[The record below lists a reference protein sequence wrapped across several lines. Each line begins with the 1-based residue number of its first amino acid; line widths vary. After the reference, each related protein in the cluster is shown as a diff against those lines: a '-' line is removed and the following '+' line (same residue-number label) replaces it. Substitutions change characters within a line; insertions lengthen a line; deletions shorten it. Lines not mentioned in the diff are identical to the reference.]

1 LLQFIATT
9 FRSWDEVKNSH
20 TLWAL
25 AHRTETQKM
34 QCYLI
39 DKALENDKPLLV
51 VAMSG
56 GVDSSLA
63 AFLLKEKG
71 YRVVGIS
78 MKLWDFKEV
87 GGDPNPDG
95 RCCSIEALN
104 DARTVCEKMEIPHYV
119 VDFKDDFKKAVI
131 SNFVEEYEK
140 GRTPNP
146 CIICNTEIKWRRLRE
161 KAKALGAEY
170 LATGHYARI
179 KYDERDKRFLLLKG
193 IDPTR
198 DQSYAL
204 WGLSQENLS
213 RTIFPLGELTKKEVR
228 AQAKQHGLK
237 VAEKAESQEI
247 CFVADDDYP
256 RFIKEWLGKQS
267 QGTRVKGQEQEI
279 QPGPV
284 FNLRGKKI
292 GEHKGIPFYTI
303 GQRRGLSIALG
314 KPLYVVR
321 IEADKNAIYVGEDN
335 DLFKSSFIVSNLNWI
350 TFDHLEKEMECRVK
364 IRYQHQPQEASIS
377 PLTKNEVM
385 VKFKKSERAITPGQ
399 SAVFYQDEV
408 VLGGGIIDRVV
419 NG

>member
-1 LLQFIATT
+1 MNNRGKKT
-9 FRSWDEVKNSH
+9 
-20 TLWAL
+20 
-25 AHRTETQKM
+25 
-34 QCYLI
+34 
-39 DKALENDKPLLV
+39 PLVV

-71 YRVVGIS
+71 YQVVGIS

-87 GGDPNPDG
+87 GGDTHPDG

-104 DARTVCEKMEIPHYV
+104 DARAVCEKMEIPHYV
-119 VDFKDDFKKAVI
+119 VDFKDNFKEKVI

-146 CIICNTEIKWRRLRE
+146 CIICNTEIKWRCLWE
-161 KAKALGAEY
+161 KSEALGADF

-179 KYDERDKRFLLLKG
+179 KYEEGSKRFLLLKG

-204 WGLSQENLS
+204 WGLSQKNLS
-213 RTIFPLGELTKKEVR
+213 QTQFPLGEFTKKEVR
-228 AQAKQHGLK
+228 AKAKKHELK
-237 VAEKAESQEI
+237 VAEKSESQEI
-247 CFVADDDYP
+247 CFVADDDYA
-256 RFIKEWLGKQS
+256 RFIKEWLDKQG
-267 QGTRVKGQEQEI
+267 QGTAPSGVEGPRAWGQGKKI
-279 QPGPV
+279 QPGPI
-284 FNLRGKKI
+284 FNLKGERI

-321 IEADKNAIYVGEDN
+321 IEADKNAIYVGEND
-335 DLFKSSFIVSNLNWI
+335 DLFKATFVASNLNWI
-350 TFDHLEKEMECRVK
+350 AFDALEKEIACEIK
-364 IRYQHQPQEASIS
+364 IRYQHKPQAGRIS
-377 PLTKNEVM
+377 PLTKDEVI
-385 VKFKKSERAITPGQ
+385 VKFEKPERAITPGQ
-399 SAVFYQDEV
+399 SAVFYQDDV

-419 NG
+419 SGWNGLNG